1 MGCVFMEIIE
11 EKSCCFIGHRKINET
26 EELKQKL
33 TEVIEN
39 LIVNE
44 NVDTFLFGSKS
55 EFNDLCRYTVTE
67 LKKKYPCIKRIFVR
81 AEYPYINDDY
91 REYLLQFYE
100 DTYYPEKVLNSG
112 KASYVKRNIEM
123 IDNSKFCV
131 VYFDEN
137 YSPNNRNSGT
147 KIAYEYAMKNNM
159 YIVNIIDNLIQL
171 LY

>member
-33 TEVIEN
+33 AEIIEN
-39 LIVNE
+39 LIENE

-55 EFNDLCRYTVTE
+55 KFNDLCRHTVTE
-67 LKKKYPCIKRIFVR
+67 LKKKYLNVKRIFVR
-81 AEYPYINDDY
+81 AEYPYINDNY
-91 REYLLQFYE
+91 RDYLLQFYE

-112 KASYVKRNIEM
+112 KASYVERNIEM

-131 VYFDEN
+131 VYYDEN
-137 YSPNNRNSGT
+137 YSPGNRKSGT
-147 KIAYEYAMKNNM
+147 RIAYEYAVGKRKRVIN
-159 YIVNIIDNLIQL
+159 VK
-171 LY
+171 